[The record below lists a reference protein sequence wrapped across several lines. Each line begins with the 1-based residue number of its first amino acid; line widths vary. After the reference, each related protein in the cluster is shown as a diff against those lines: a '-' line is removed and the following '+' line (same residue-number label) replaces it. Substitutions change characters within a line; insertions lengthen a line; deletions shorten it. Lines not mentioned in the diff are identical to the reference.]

1 MYSYFTLLCRIK
13 SKNKTLSDREGFVF
27 IRRIA
32 DHLFEQPAQM
42 VRIFE
47 AQFVGDFADRFA
59 AFDQEF
65 LGTVDVG
72 TIESICESIFPD
84 LLKKFHQLYPNVSVS
99 IVLDSPDVL
108 LDRMNKNSIDLVYLL
123 DQPIDDKRFIKVLE
137 APENIS
143 FVSSSVHTLAKNDPT
158 DLASVISHPFL
169 LTEKN
174 ASYRFVL
181 DRCLA
186 SLGKEIKPFLE
197 IGNTEFI
204 INMLK
209 QNAGISFLPEFAVRH
224 EVESGILSILPVKD
238 FHMELYRQVLYHKDK
253 WHTGEMDAFIEL
265 AKETFR
271 TSPVSDE
278 HPQE

>member
-1 MYSYFTLLCRIK
+1 MELYAY
-13 SKNKTLSDREGFVF
+13 RENGEF
-27 IRRIA
+27 I
-32 DHLFEQPAQM
+32 
-42 VRIFE
+42 
-47 AQFVGDFADRFA
+47 
-59 AFDQEF
+59 
-65 LGTVDVG
+65 G

-181 DRCLA
+181 DRYLA
-186 SLGKEIKPFLE
+186 SLGKEVKPFLE

>member
-1 MYSYFTLLCRIK
+1 M
-13 SKNKTLSDREGFVF
+13 
-27 IRRIA
+27 
-32 DHLFEQPAQM
+32 
-42 VRIFE
+42 
-47 AQFVGDFADRFA
+47 
-59 AFDQEF
+59 
-65 LGTVDVG
+65 
-72 TIESICESIFPD
+72 
-84 LLKKFHQLYPNVSVS
+84 S

-143 FVSSSVHTLAKNDPT
+143 FVSSSVHTLAKSGPT

-181 DRCLA
+181 DRYLA

-209 QNAGISFLPEFAVRH
+209 QNAGISFQPITKL
-224 EVESGILSILPVKD
+224 
-238 FHMELYRQVLYHKDK
+238 HKTIQSS
-253 WHTGEMDAFIEL
+253 W
-265 AKETFR
+265 
-271 TSPVSDE
+271 
-278 HPQE
+278 